1 MICKLCQKEYEK
13 GWGEFCSHACQARY
27 AFKIASEV
35 SNKARKDAADKKKN
49 DEMNKTHVCER
60 CGVTYVRKDGISAR
74 FCSRKC
80 ANSRVRTEETK
91 KRISA
96 SLKARYFYR
105 KRYCRVCGAELHR
118 QTEGD
123 LCGKCIKHDEHH
135 RKKLSEIAKKNMA
148 IGKIKPWNSRNI
160 KSYAERFWETVL
172 LNNDIKYE
180 REKHVG
186 RYFLDFVMGFVDLE
200 IDGKQHEYDDR
211 KKSDEERDAYL
222 TSIGYSVYRIK
233 WNEVNTDEGK
243 AEMKKKID
251 AFLSYLNEHKGL
263 CECCSSGDD
272 TSKPVQGISFWA
284 SAVA

>member
-1 MICKLCQKEYEK
+1 MICKLCQKEYET
-13 GWGEFCSHACQARY
+13 GWGEFCSHSCQARY
-27 AFKIASEV
+27 AFKIAGNE
-35 SNKARKDAADKKKN
+35 SNRRRKEAAEKKKF
-49 DEMNKTHVCER
+49 EQMNAMHTCEH
-60 CGVTYVRKDGISAR
+60 CGIQYVRKDGISAR

-80 ANSRVRTEETK
+80 ANTRVRTEETK
-91 KRISA
+91 KLISE
-96 SLKARYFYR
+96 SLKARYFDR

-123 LCGKCIKHDEHH
+123 LCCKCIKHDEHH
-135 RKKLSEIAKKNMA
+135 RKKLSETAKKNMA

-186 RYFLDFVMGFVDLE
+186 RYFLDFVIGFVDLE

-233 WNEVNTDEGK
+233 WNEVNTEQGK
-243 AEMKKKID
+243 AAMKHKID
-251 AFLSYLNEHKGL
+251 DFVSFIGEHKNL
-263 CECCSSGDD
+263 CESI
-272 TSKPVQGISFWA
+272 V
-284 SAVA
+284 